1 MLPFQIDHIVKSVL
15 TLQLLLCLATSFAN
29 AQAANNACTG
39 AVDLSD
45 EAWHSGDNTLA
56 NADCAADINT
66 TNCTTPYQTSNMC
79 CGFDGTESS
88 IWYMFTVP
96 SDQVIY
102 IDFQTIVC
110 NPVTFFGVTTALQ
123 GFLLTA
129 PETPVP
135 CINSDLSSIKA
146 CFNAST
152 TSNVNGQLSIN
163 AIGGQ
168 LYRLMIDTKKNSF
181 TSCGSGCVKAN
192 NCHSNCTFE
201 VRLRTNTPTRIKDF
215 NVSATD
221 QIVSCD
227 WFYDFQENYSHF
239 RIQRKNQ
246 WDGTSV
252 IVHEAPVESFQHEG
266 FSFHFKDYSL
276 SQNAE
281 YIYTLYGSTDG
292 RNFEGVASRVISV
305 QDIQEVDAH
314 IVPNP
319 ADEQIKI
326 IVQNSGG
333 KADALCEIYSSLGTL
348 VNLTSIDADDNF
360 SLVDTSV
367 YPPGIYYVK
376 IIFGNRIINK
386 KLTLY

>member
-1 MLPFQIDHIVKSVL
+1 MLQFQFDHIVKSL
-15 TLQLLLCLATSFAN
+15 MTLQLLLCLATSFAI
-29 AQAANNACTG
+29 AQVANNDCNS

-66 TNCTTPYQTSNMC
+66 INCTTPYQTSNMC
-79 CGFDGTESS
+79 CAFDGTESS
-88 IWYMFTVP
+88 IWYVFTVP

-110 NPVTFFGVTTALQ
+110 NPVSFFGVTTALQ

-129 PETPVP
+129 PD
-135 CINSDLSSIKA
+135 CISSDLSSIKA
-146 CFNAST
+146 CFKAST

-181 TSCGSGCVKAN
+181 TSCGSGCFKAN
-192 NCHSNCTFE
+192 NCHSICTFDI
-201 VRLRTNTPTRIKDF
+201 RLRTNTPTRIKDF
-215 NVSATD
+215 NVSAGD
-221 QIVSCD
+221 QVVNCD

-252 IVHEAPVESFQHEG
+252 VVDEAPVQSFQHEG
-266 FSFHFKDYSL
+266 YRFHFKDYSL
-276 SQNAE
+276 NQNAE

-292 RNFEGVASRVISV
+292 RNFEGVASRMVSV
-305 QDIQEVDAH
+305 QDIQEVDAR
-314 IVPNP
+314 IIPNP
-319 ADEQIKI
+319 ADDQVKI
-326 IVQNSGG
+326 ILQNSGG
-333 KADALCEIYSSLGTL
+333 KAGSLCEIYSSLGTL
-348 VNLTSIDADDNF
+348 VNLISIDANDNF
-360 SLVDTSV
+360 SLVNTSV

-376 IIFGNRIINK
+376 IILGNRIINK